1 MFGIGVVKSVGTAIK
16 WLRASAREGFSEAS
30 LYLGLILLYDDDL
43 ETNHTE
49 AARWLR
55 KAADAN
61 DARALREL
69 GLLYAKGLGV
79 VEDAAEAQ
87 RLMARSAAQGDKE
100 AQEWLDANCPQKP
113 KWLQKLVGENS

>member
-1 MFGIGVVKSVGTAIK
+1 LDQHIPLK
-16 WLRASAREGFSEAS
+16 WVSFRSAAT
-30 LYLGLILLYDDDL
+30 DDL

-55 KAADAN
+55 KAANAN

-79 VEDAAEAQ
+79 GEDAAEAQ

>member
-1 MFGIGVVKSVGTAIK
+1 MVNFRSASTGTAIK

-43 ETNHTE
+43 ETNHVE

-79 VEDAAEAQ
+79 TEDASEAQ

-113 KWLQKLVGENS
+113 DWLQKLVGENS